1 MDVPAVRYVTT
12 GDGYSIAYAVSGDGR
27 PIVLMPQPIS
37 HIQVYWTHDTW
48 VRPWLRGLAG
58 RFQLIQYDGRGQG
71 LSTRGLRPDFSMQD
85 AVTDLEAV
93 VDELALKRFVLMA
106 VQPFGHTAVRYA
118 VDHPDRL
125 EALVLVSS
133 AISLETW
140 SIAILAQFGDG
151 DWDALLRSQ
160 AGLSQAADIN
170 ASVERQ
176 KLSINQQDYQLL
188 VGAAASSSIADLLPR
203 VDTPALVLHPRQSMN
218 LQPAESMRLA
228 AAIRGARLV
237 LIDGATPLG
246 DAGQGMEAI
255 ERFLEDLPGLDEQ
268 QEAPDVPL
276 SALSPREV
284 EVLRL
289 VAHGRSNPQIA
300 NELVISLNTVQRH
313 VSNILAKTGLDN
325 RTQAA
330 SYAHRQKLT

>member
-1 MDVPAVRYVTT
+1 M
-12 GDGYSIAYAVSGDGR
+12 
-27 PIVLMPQPIS
+27 
-37 HIQVYWTHDTW
+37 
-48 VRPWLRGLAG
+48 
-58 RFQLIQYDGRGQG
+58 
-71 LSTRGLRPDFSMQD
+71 STRGLRDDFAMRE
-85 AVTDLEAV
+85 AVIDLETV
-93 VDELALKRFVLMA
+93 VDKLGLDRFVLMG
-106 VQPFGHTAVRYA
+106 VQPFGHTAVHYA
-118 VDHPDRL
+118 VDRPTRV
-125 EALVLVSS
+125 EALVLVSC

-140 SIAILAQFGDG
+140 SVAILAQFGDK

-176 KLSINQQDYQLL
+176 RLSINQQDYQLL
-188 VGAAASSSIADLLPR
+188 IRAAASSSIADLLAR
-203 VDTPALVLHPRQSMN
+203 VDTPTLVLHPRQSMN

-246 DAGQGMEAI
+246 DAGQGIEAI
-255 ERFLEDLPGLDEQ
+255 ERFLGDLPALDEQ

-289 VAHGRSNPQIA
+289 VANGRSNAQIA
-300 NELVISLNTVQRH
+300 SELVISLNTVQRH
-313 VSNILAKTGLDN
+313 VSNILAKTGFHN

>member
-1 MDVPAVRYVTT
+1 
-12 GDGYSIAYAVSGDGR
+12 
-27 PIVLMPQPIS
+27 
-37 HIQVYWTHDTW
+37 
-48 VRPWLRGLAG
+48 
-58 RFQLIQYDGRGQG
+58 
-71 LSTRGLRPDFSMQD
+71 
-85 AVTDLEAV
+85 
-93 VDELALKRFVLMA
+93 